1 MDADAISFD
10 GARAG
15 SADPAEISGRR
26 SPWRARRLRLPR
38 LLTWGSPM
46 LDRATILFR
55 YVPPCSLSL
64 LSSHLTHIHAH
75 GRVPV
80 LSPADRQ
87 LQLTLVAGKQLRQ
100 WLAHRVRGPATKDSG
115 LRQFQRLSSALVSPS
130 MHVGTIWTVRASE
143 TVTTHLQN

>member
-1 MDADAISFD
+1 MGPPCRNISL
-10 GARAG
+10 GIAQ
-15 SADPAEISGRR
+15 
-26 SPWRARRLRLPR
+26 RARRLRLPR

-46 LDRATILFR
+46 ADIAAMLLR
-55 YVPPCSLSL
+55 YLPSCSLSL
-64 LSSHLTHIHAH
+64 LSSHLTHMHAH

-115 LRQFQRLSSALVSPS
+115 LRQFQRLSSAL
-130 MHVGTIWTVRASE
+130 
-143 TVTTHLQN
+143 Q